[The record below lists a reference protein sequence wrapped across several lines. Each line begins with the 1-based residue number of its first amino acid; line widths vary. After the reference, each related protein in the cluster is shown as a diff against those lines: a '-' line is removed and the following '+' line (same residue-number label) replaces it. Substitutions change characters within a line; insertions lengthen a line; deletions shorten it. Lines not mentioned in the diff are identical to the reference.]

1 MRRARRVLGL
11 GVTMALT
18 ALTGVFAQTGTVRG
32 VVHTSAGEV
41 LEQASVWVKG
51 TRKGTKTAKNGR
63 YRLND
68 VPAGNQEIEVSH
80 VGMARLRVPVQV
92 HSGEETILDIRV
104 PEAQNALQEVVV
116 TGQYEPQSLRQS
128 VYQVRTIGP
137 ERLQARA
144 AMTLTG
150 VLNTELGIRFSN
162 DPALGTSDIQ
172 LMGMSGRNVKILLD
186 GVPMLDRGDQR
197 ESLNQIDINSV
208 ERIEIV
214 EGPMSVSYG
223 SDALAGVIN
232 IITKKPGKESLSALA
247 RIQEE
252 TAGKEYAA
260 FSGKG
265 SHLASLQLSGRRNNW
280 HASVGGSRNQFGG
293 WQGTSLTR
301 TKDWHQ
307 KDQWLG
313 NGVAGFTKETFSV
326 SYRLDALQEKILAL
340 GAVNENTR
348 DARDQNFITR
358 RYMHQLQSSWKVSD
372 GFSANGVLAY
382 TDYSRRT
389 QTTILNLTTGQRT
402 LSTGTG
408 EQDVSGFDNAMLRLT
423 GRYRASPKVSF
434 QPGLEINRDAA
445 SGARIE
451 GRPVIVDAAFY
462 VSSEIKPTEAITIRP
477 GLRFIKNSVYAA
489 PPVIPSLNTRFGL
502 TKTLDLR
509 LAYARGFRSPALREL
524 YFTFFDAS
532 HSIRGNPDLKAEY
545 SNSFNGSLAWQPVM
559 RKDFVV
565 TSTLGGFYN
574 DFHNLIG
581 YGNDA
586 ADPQV
591 TVMINVDRFK
601 TTGVTFNQVFNRKNL
616 QVNVGYS
623 YIGRFNQLSATRN
636 ELPQFV
642 WSPEVN
648 LNLLYTFSFQTRV
661 NLFYKYTGPRTS
673 YQTTTNASGETMVTP
688 GKTQGFH
695 TADITASQPLFKGLT
710 LNGGARNLFDVTS
723 LTNTAVS
730 TGSAHSTGGPVPMS
744 YGRSYFLGLTWS
756 WSTH

>member
-1 MRRARRVLGL
+1 MKRAIRALGW
-11 GVTMALT
+11 GWVGAMAALT
-18 ALTGVFAQTGTVRG
+18 VASAQTGVVSGTVR
-32 VVHTSAGEV
+32 TSSGEV
-41 LEQASVWVKG
+41 LEAASVIVKG
-51 TRKGTKTAKNGR
+51 GGAGTKTAKTGK
-63 YRLND
+63 YRLEN
-68 VPAGNQEIEVSH
+68 VPAGSQEIEVSH
-80 VGMARLRVPVQV
+80 VGAAKLRLPVQV
-92 HSGEETILDIRV
+92 RPNAETVLDIRL
-104 PEAQNALQEVVV
+104 PEGQTALQEVVV

-128 VYQVRTIGP
+128 VFQVRTIGP

-144 AMTLTG
+144 ATTLSG
-150 VLNTELGIRFSN
+150 ILNTELGIRFSN
-162 DPALGTSDIQ
+162 DQAVGTSDIQ

-232 IITKKPGKESLSALA
+232 IITKKPGKESLSVLA
-247 RIQEE
+247 RVQEE
-252 TAGKEYAA
+252 TAGEEYAA

-265 SHLASLQLSGRRNNW
+265 SHLAGLQLSGRKRGWN
-280 HASVGGSRNQFGG
+280 ASAGGSRNQFGG
-293 WQGTSLTR
+293 WQGASVSR

-313 NGVAGFTKETFSV
+313 NGTVGFSGKTFSV
-326 SYRLDALQEKILAL
+326 SYRLDALQEKIFAL
-340 GAVNENTR
+340 GAVNENTK
-348 DARDQNFITR
+348 DARDQTFITR
-358 RYMHQLQSSWKVSD
+358 RYMHQLQSSWKISD
-372 GFSANGVLAY
+372 RLSTNGVLAY

-402 LSTGTG
+402 LSTGAG
-408 EQDVSGFDNAMLRLT
+408 EQDIAGFQNGMLRLT
-423 GRYRASPKVSF
+423 ARYRASDRVSV

-451 GRPVIVDAAFY
+451 GSPVIVDAALY
-462 VSSEIKPTEAITIRP
+462 VSSEIKPTESITIRP

-489 PPVIPSLNTRFGL
+489 PPVIPSLNTRFAL

-532 HSIRGNPDLKAEY
+532 HSIKGNPNLKAEY

-559 RKDFVV
+559 RKDLVL

-586 ADPQV
+586 KDPQV
-591 TVMINVDRFK
+591 TVMVNVDRFK
-601 TTGVTFNQVFNRKNL
+601 TTGVTFNQAFNRKNM
-616 QVNVGYS
+616 QVNAGYS
-623 YIGRFNQLSATRN
+623 YIGRFNQLSETRSG
-636 ELPQFV
+636 LPDFV
-642 WSPEVN
+642 WSSEIN
-648 LNLLYTFSFQTRV
+648 LNVLYTFKSGTSV
-661 NLFYKYTGPRTS
+661 NLFYKYTGRRTS
-673 YQTTTNASGETMVTP
+673 YQTSTGTDGNLQVSLGE
-688 GKTQGFH
+688 TQGFH
-695 TADITASQPLFKGLT
+695 TMDLTGSQPLFKGLA
-710 LNGGARNLFDVTS
+710 LNAGAKNLFDVTR
-723 LTNTAVS
+723 LTNTATAS
-730 TGSAHSTGGPVPMS
+730 GGGHSTNGPVPMS
-744 YGRSYFLGLTWS
+744 YGRSYFLGLTWR
-756 WSTH
+756 WSAR